1 MGNPWPG
8 NAGTVTC
15 GGFVGMVKKFC
26 PERPPFGDGVITL
39 PSGIV
44 GAGVIYIRNLS
55 NIQGTFTV
63 LNKKTNKK

>member
-15 GGFVGMVKKFC
+15 GGLVGMVKKFC

-44 GAGVIYIRNLS
+44 GAGVIYILRNLS
-55 NIQGTFTV
+55 NI
-63 LNKKTNKK
+63 